1 MAWARWAVDERKASL
16 AFQLEAVGMTA
27 VVAVAAVAV
36 FVAVEACKA
45 FVEGTE
51 AEI

>member
-1 MAWARWAVDERKASL
+1 MDERTASL
-16 AFQLEAVGMTA
+16 AFQLEAVGMT
-27 VVAVAAVAV
+27 VVAAAAV

-45 FVEGTE
+45 FVEDSE

>member
-1 MAWARWAVDERKASL
+1 MASL

-27 VVAVAAVAV
+27 VVAVAV